1 MTFIA
6 KSAHKEV
13 AGFAISLQNDA
24 NALETIANVKK
35 VLDEQSKSFP
45 PDMQYNVDVDNT
57 KFVSASIKEVEHTFV
72 EALLLV
78 LIVVYVFL
86 QSWRST
92 IIPMIAVPVSLL
104 GTFGAFVLLDFSI
117 NTLTLFAMVL
127 AIGLVVDDAIVV
139 VEAVEYELK
148 YNGLPP
154 KEAAIKAMEMYKA
167 L

>member
-1 MTFIA
+1 MLFPY
-6 KSAHKEV
+6 K
-13 AGFAISLQNDA
+13 NDA

-45 PDMQYNVDVDNT
+45 PDMQYNVVVDNT
-57 KFVSASIKEVEHTFV
+57 KFVSASINEVEHTFV

-104 GTFGAFVLLDFSI
+104 GTFGAFVLLSLSI
-117 NTLTLFAMVL
+117 R
-127 AIGLVVDDAIVV
+127 
-139 VEAVEYELK
+139 
-148 YNGLPP
+148 
-154 KEAAIKAMEMYKA
+154 
-167 L
+167 